1 MFRQLKTILRVLRC
15 EIRDIV
21 FDLRN
26 LIKHSCVMTYKRCP
40 PHWPKFMTAKKTL
53 LIAIALLSCVTVLSS
68 CDRSSQ
74 STIES
79 TDATPPTSA
88 ANKSLPESENGSRS
102 TKPNQMLHDAVI
114 DNELKQVQRL
124 VEEKGVDPN
133 QVFDPV
139 FNDSMLVTA
148 ITLGHQE
155 IAEYLMNKADEP
167 TLDEALVVTACYGLP
182 NYTQLLIDAG
192 ADVNA
197 TTPDG
202 ATALSEA
209 QNEECRSLNATSDP
223 EANHDT
229 VVDMLKEA
237 GAR

>member
-1 MFRQLKTILRVLRC
+1 MQSLRC
-15 EIRDIV
+15 KLCNIV
-21 FDLRN
+21 LNFRN
-26 LIKHSCVMTYKRCP
+26 LIKHSYVMTDKRCP
-40 PHWPKFMTAKKTL
+40 PHWPKFMTAKKPL
-53 LIAIALLSCVTVLSS
+53 LIAIALLSCVTVLSG

-74 STIES
+74 STTER

-88 ANKSLPESENGSRS
+88 ANKSLPESENDSRS
-102 TKPNQMLHDAVI
+102 TKPDQMLHDAVI

-124 VEEKGVDPN
+124 VEEKGVNPN

-139 FNDSMLVTA
+139 FNDSLLVTA

-155 IAEYLMNKADEP
+155 IAEYLVNKADDP

-182 NYTQLLIDAG
+182 DYTQLLIDAG
-192 ADVNA
+192 ADVNGA
-197 TTPDG
+197 TSDG

-209 QNEECRSLNATSDP
+209 QDEECRSLNATSDP
-223 EANHDT
+223 EVNHDA
-229 VVDMLKEA
+229 VVDMLKKA